1 MVLCQGS
8 LQKIARKFDL
18 WRSLEPSTFSWH
30 LRKKYVCSW
39 QNGKSPNCIYRGEP
53 SPPPPLGTHKTHGP
67 FGTSKCVCAMAVGWG
82 VTSYVG
88 TTPWWPAAVA
98 PGRVGRPPATFP
110 ATFPADPKM
119 CWISYGMVGGT
130 YLGVLGHPVSAI
142 FIRPASVK
150 GTCATYP
157 HWMETA

>member
-1 MVLCQGS
+1 MEKVQIAYIGGS
-8 LQKIARKFDL
+8 
-18 WRSLEPSTFSWH
+18 PH
-30 LRKKYVCSW
+30 
-39 QNGKSPNCIYRGEP
+39 
-53 SPPPPLGTHKTHGP
+53 PPPPLGTHKTHGP

-110 ATFPADPKM
+110 ADPKM